1 MWKVN
6 LLKKLRLRLK
16 GVPAGALREPKSL
29 DHIFALADDEKFYW
43 DLVERGLFFFNMDGD
58 AENTEGERVL
68 LDIYAFRFEASGGGT
83 LRSATLPDRKRKIHT
98 KPYRFKTDTRFAPK
112 TRLPARCRAPP
123 T

>member
-68 LDIYAFRFEASGGGT
+68 LDIYAFASNSICYGHVIAKYG
-83 LRSATLPDRKRKIHT
+83 
-98 KPYRFKTDTRFAPK
+98 
-112 TRLPARCRAPP
+112 
-123 T
+123 